1 MRSVPRKA
9 TISNFTSWVAALA
22 VVLLVCQALPV
33 ERAFAEVQPRFLY
46 KLSDFDGP
54 VAFKTARIQV
64 DDWRNEIYVAD
75 TRRGE
80 VRIFNAQGM
89 EVYRFGDDGGF
100 GSLIDIAISQ
110 SGDLF
115 ILGRKDHRAVMIH
128 CDFKGRPLQRLNLT
142 GLPPEFAACLP
153 NQLTY
158 WHEQLFLMD
167 TMNLLLVVTDTAGR
181 FVKGYDIARLIGIS
195 KKQRSDTEIGGFN
208 VDPHG
213 DVFFT
218 VPVLFS
224 AFRLSPDGEIRRFGT
239 PGSAP
244 GRFGVVGGI
253 AADAQGYCY
262 VADRLKSVVL
272 VFDRDFKFQTEFGY
286 RGRQPHN
293 LISPGDI
300 ELDAAGRLYVSQ
312 LGNRGVSVFKIT
324 HP

>member
-1 MRSVPRKA
+1 MQSVTRKEMKA
-9 TISNFTSWVAALA
+9 FSLLWAAALA
-22 VVLLVCQALPV
+22 VALLACQALPV
-33 ERAFAEVQPRFLY
+33 GRALAEVQPRFLY

-54 VAFKTARIQV
+54 VAFKTAQIQV
-64 DDWRNEIYVAD
+64 DNWRNEIYVAD
-75 TRRGE
+75 TRQAE

-89 EVYRFGDDGGF
+89 EVYRFGDDGSL
-100 GSLIDIAISQ
+100 GSLIDIAVSKA
-110 SGDLF
+110 GDLF
-115 ILGRKDHRAVMIH
+115 ILGRRNHKPVMIQ
-128 CDFKGRPLQRLNLT
+128 CDFKGRPLNRLNLT
-142 GLPPEFAACLP
+142 GLPPQFAACLP
-153 NQLTY
+153 NRLIY
-158 WHEQLFLMD
+158 RHEQLFLMD
-167 TMNLLLVVTDTAGR
+167 TMNLLLVVTDSAGR

-195 KKQRSDTEIGGFN
+195 TKQRGNTEIGGFN

-213 DVFFT
+213 NIFFT
-218 VPVLFS
+218 VPVMFS
-224 AFRLSPDGEIRRFGT
+224 AYRLTPEGEIAGFGT

-262 VADRLKSVVL
+262 VADRLKSVIL
-272 VFDRDFKFQTEFGY
+272 VFDRNFKFQTEFGY
-286 RGRQPHN
+286 RGGRPHN